1 MAARRY
7 GDFRSDEVFCRGR
20 RQYIP
25 VGLTA
30 ASMRPTSLQKT
41 SPDRNCSVTICVS
54 LNNPSFR
61 RMPESIAL
69 NSLESGMRRD
79 DEKRINQKFLRHMRW
94 AP

>member
-30 ASMRPTSLQKT
+30 ASMRPTSLQNT
-41 SPDRNCSVTICVS
+41 SPDRNGSVTHWCNSQYSV
-54 LNNPSFR
+54 
-61 RMPESIAL
+61 IAAQAGIH
-69 NSLESGMRRD
+69 SVEFTG
-79 DEKRINQKFLRHMRW
+79 IRH
-94 AP
+94 APD